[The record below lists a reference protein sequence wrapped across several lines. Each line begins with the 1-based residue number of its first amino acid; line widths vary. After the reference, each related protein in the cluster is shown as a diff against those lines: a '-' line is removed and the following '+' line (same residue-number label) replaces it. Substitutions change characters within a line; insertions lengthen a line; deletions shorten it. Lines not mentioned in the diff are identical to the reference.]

1 MLTIYD
7 AADGVLI
14 KREGGAS
21 ISPATV
27 WIDLLNPTKDE
38 DLQVEQALAISVP
51 TREEMSEIE
60 ASSRLYQEGGGYFM
74 TAIVLHQ
81 PDMLH
86 ELPPLATPVTFII
99 SGHRLVTVRYAEP
112 RAFPIFL
119 ARAEKKDAACQSGIA
134 VLVGLLE
141 AIVDRE
147 ADRVERIQAQV
158 DKLSQSIFGVKRGAE
173 VQPTSRGVL
182 DKLSQAIFGTKSG
195 GRRRVLRF
203 DVTIKMIGREGE
215 LTSRSR
221 EGLLT
226 LDRLT
231 TYLAHVMSE
240 RGDEKA
246 LRARV
251 KAASRDVQS
260 LADHIGYL
268 STKITFLL
276 DATLGMIN
284 NEQNSIIKIFS
295 VLAVAL
301 MPPTLV
307 GTIYGMNFKHIPELE
322 WLWGYPWALALMV
335 LSAALPWLYFK
346 RKGWL

>member
-1 MLTIYD
+1 MLTVYD
-7 AADGVLI
+7 VAEGALI
-14 KREGGAS
+14 KRDAAS
-21 ISPATV
+21 VTKAAV
-27 WIDLLNPTKDE
+27 WIDLLNPSKDE
-38 DLQVEQALAISVP
+38 DLLVERTLTISVP

-60 ASSRLYQEGGGYFM
+60 ASSRLYFEGGAYYM

-81 PDMLH
+81 PDAQPDAQG
-86 ELPPLATPVTFII
+86 EPPTATPVTFVLA
-99 SGHRLVTVRYAEP
+99 GNNLVTVRYAEP
-112 RAFPIFL
+112 RAFHIFVS
-119 ARAEKKDAACQSGIA
+119 RAQKKDAACMTGAA

-141 AIVDRE
+141 AIIDRE
-147 ADRVERIQAQV
+147 ADRVERIQGEV
-158 DKLSQSIFGVKRGAE
+158 DKLSQ
-173 VQPTSRGVL
+173 T
-182 DKLSQAIFGTKSG
+182 IFGTRG
-195 GRRRVLRF
+195 GERTRSRRF
-203 DVTIKMIGREGE
+203 DVNIRTIGREGE

-221 EGLLT
+221 ECLLT
-226 LDRLT
+226 LDRLLT
-231 TYLAHVMSE
+231 FLAHAMSE

-246 LRARV
+246 LRSRV
-251 KAASRDVQS
+251 KTASRDVQS

-284 NEQNSIIKIFS
+284 NEQNTIIKIFS

-322 WLWGYPWALALMV
+322 WLWGYPWALLLMV
-335 LSAALPWLYFK
+335 LSALVPWLYFK

>member
-1 MLTIYD
+1 MLTVYD
-7 AADGVLI
+7 VAEGALTTRDVSAISKAA
-14 KREGGAS
+14 
-21 ISPATV
+21 V

-38 DLQVEQALAISVP
+38 ERLVEQTLSISIP
-51 TREEMSEIE
+51 TREEMREIE
-60 ASSRLYQEGGGYFM
+60 ASSRLYFEAGAYYM

-81 PDMLH
+81 PDPQL
-86 ELPPLATPVTFII
+86 EPPIATPVTFVL
-99 SGHRLVTVRYAEP
+99 SGNHLVTVRYADP
-112 RAFPIFL
+112 RAFPIFV
-119 ARAEKKDAACQSGIA
+119 ARAQKKDAACMTGAA

-141 AIVDRE
+141 AIIDRE
-147 ADRVERIQAQV
+147 ADRVERIQGEV
-158 DKLSQSIFGVKRGAE
+158 DKLSQTIFGGK
-173 VQPTSRGVL
+173 
-182 DKLSQAIFGTKSG
+182 KG
-195 GRRRVLRF
+195 GERTRTRRF
-203 DVTIKMIGREGE
+203 DINIRGIGHEGE

-221 EGLLT
+221 ESLLT
-226 LDRLT
+226 LDRLLT
-231 TYLAHVMSE
+231 FLAHAMSE

-251 KAASRDVQS
+251 KTASRDVQS
-260 LADHIGYL
+260 LADHVGYL

-284 NEQNSIIKIFS
+284 NEQNTIIKIFS

-322 WLWGYPWALALMV
+322 WLWGYPFALLLMV
-335 LSAALPWLYFK
+335 VSALLPWLYFK